1 MNKNNFFPTIII
13 AISLIVCAIF
23 IKDGLYNVSNTDRTV
38 TVRGLSEREYDA
50 DFAVWP
56 IKFTVAGND
65 LGVVKNDVTDKTTL
79 ILDYLHEYGFAETEI
94 TVKEP
99 SVSDALTN
107 YYNQNDVLFRYLAD
121 VTIFVRSS
129 NITAVKNALASSLNL
144 VGQGIV
150 LRNEYDSEVQYL
162 FTKLNDVKP
171 EMIAEATE
179 NARLAADQ
187 FAKDSGSEVG
197 KIMTASQGL
206 FSIEDASPGLP
217 EKKIVRVVTN
227 VTYLLND

>member
-1 MNKNNFFPTIII
+1 MDKKNISTIII
-13 AISLIVCAIF
+13 GISLIISAIF
-23 IKDGLYNVSNTDRTV
+23 ITNGLYNVSNSDRTV

-65 LGVVKNDVTDKTTL
+65 LSLVQEEVTEKIEIVL
-79 ILDYLHEYGFAETEI
+79 GYLAQYDIIGNEI

-99 SVSDALTN
+99 SVTDALTS
-107 YYNQNDVLFRYLAD
+107 YYGQKDVLFRYLAEA
-121 VTIFVRSS
+121 TIFVRSS
-129 NITAVKNALASSLNL
+129 NIQAVKNALVASLNL

-150 LRNEYDSEVQYL
+150 LQNEYDSEVQYL

-171 EMIAEATE
+171 EMIAEATK
-179 NARLAADQ
+179 NARFAAEQ
-187 FAKDSGSEVG
+187 FAVDSGSKVG

-217 EKKIVRVVTN
+217 EKKTVRVVTN